1 MDSLQR
7 SMYLAPLTILLLFT
21 SAFAAGAPDRT
32 QFGHDI
38 RIDANEQATDLTCI
52 NCSIYIAGEVA
63 GDVTTVH
70 GRVVLE
76 GSGQIAGDVTAVLGD
91 VRMDA
96 STQVAGDLTVVGGHV
111 RRAQGSQVAGDVT
124 ALEGTGWFAAIMAIP
139 LFFLGALIA
148 LIVWLVQRNRRPA
161 PVPARA

>member
-1 MDSLQR
+1 MDTLQR
-7 SMYLAPLTILLLFT
+7 CLYAVSLSVLLLCT

-38 RIDANEQATDLTCI
+38 RIEANEQATDLTCI
-52 NCSIYIAGEVA
+52 SCSVYIAGEVV
-63 GDVTTVH
+63 GDVVTVH

-76 GSGQIAGDVTAVLGD
+76 GSGQVAGDVTAVLGD
-91 VRMDA
+91 VRMDG

-124 ALEGTGWFAAIMAIP
+124 ALEGTGWFAAILAIP
-139 LFFLGALIA
+139 LFFLGAIIA

-161 PVPARA
+161 AVPVRA